1 MFDMPTYLMDVVEQM
16 GDDVARRCY
25 WDWGPWSDLTRLWR
39 PVDIPKQHGTY
50 VTFKVGLW
58 IRYRVIATDLCDGQ

>member
-1 MFDMPTYLMDVVEQM
+1 MFDMPTYLMDVIEQM

-25 WDWGPWSDLTRLWR
+25 WDWGPWSDLARLWR
-39 PVDIPKQHGTY
+39 PVDISKQQGTH

-58 IRYRVIATDLCDGQ
+58 LRY